1 LKRGLPQRLGMSSE
15 RIAPLASATSQIA
28 VASNLLK
35 GTGNKVREGKPNVI
49 LRNRQREREKQEER
63 SERRSSV
70 LKSLAVLGIGDDDD
84 DDIETFCFDSKP
96 ARRRRNSRHSLE
108 DNLSGCE
115 ARKGRYLR
123 RGSVTKHKLNAE
135 VSGIQP
141 NSRCVGGEGDET
153 DYGSDYDGDSVNDT
167 ARKKPSLRRGSV
179 TKYVLDAKVS
189 GIQPNSRCVG
199 GEGDESDYGSDY
211 DGDSVNDTA
220 RKKPYL
226 RRGSV
231 TKYVL
236 DAKVDEI
243 QPNSRCVGGEGDES
257 DYGSDYDGDSVNDTD
272 RKKPYLRRGSVTKYV
287 LDAKVDEIQP
297 NSRCVGG
304 EGDESD
310 YGSDYDGD
318 SVNDA
323 ERKRPYLRRG
333 SVTKYVL
340 DAKVDGIQPTRV
352 FEDSRNR
359 PRPSLPPPPKN
370 KNTSERHAT
379 DYSASLPPL
388 PRGASRPPLRPPSS
402 QSNNLDDSGHVRA
415 ILSQDKNTRSVSKPN
430 IDDSEC
436 RRLPKTNLDD
446 SGHVPMPRRISSSS
460 IDEDSAISEQEF
472 HTPVAAAA
480 PVKEKKSTA
489 VRRKSGKAWSA
500 SGDKR
505 VSATKKKSR
514 SSKKTGSRSGVVQP
528 QPSSPPLQGC
538 LKREE
543 TKRRALAKKVR
554 FGELVIT
561 EFPIILGDNPAVTSG
576 APVTIDWTPQGE
588 VSYTI
593 NVYES
598 VRGTRRRRRKLLI
611 TVSNRAILL
620 LAAGYSIDEI
630 ADASINA
637 QQIKYGRQ
645 ESMQNQSWD
654 RLNMMMETT
663 NSTLG
668 SLMENTG
675 KKIKAIVKP
684 MQHSEIARTA

>member
-1 LKRGLPQRLGMSSE
+1 MTDTSSRSTSLKRGLPQQLGVSSE
-15 RIAPLASATSQIA
+15 RIAPLASATGTISLT
-28 VASNLLK
+28 SNLLK
-35 GTGNKVREGKPNVI
+35 VRGNKRTI
-49 LRNRQREREKQEER
+49 LRNRQREREKKDER

-70 LKSLAVLGIGDDDD
+70 LKSLAVLDIGDDDEI
-84 DDIETFCFDSKP
+84 DIDMDTFCFSSKP
-96 ARRRRNSRHSLE
+96 KAGRTRNLPQGLE
-108 DNLSGCE
+108 DDLSDCE

-123 RGSVTKHKLNAE
+123 RGSVTKHKLDAE
-135 VSGIQP
+135 
-141 NSRCVGGEGDET
+141 
-153 DYGSDYDGDSVNDT
+153 
-167 ARKKPSLRRGSV
+167 
-179 TKYVLDAKVS
+179 VS

-211 DGDSVNDTA
+211 DGDAIRDA
-220 RKKPYL
+220 DRKKRYL

-236 DAKVDEI
+236 DAKVNGI

-257 DYGSDYDGDSVNDTD
+257 DYGSDYDGDSLNDSD
-272 RKKPYLRRGSVTKYV
+272 QKRRYLRRGSVTKYV
-287 LDAKVDEIQP
+287 LDAKV
-297 NSRCVGG
+297 NGM
-304 EGDESD
+304 
-310 YGSDYDGD
+310 
-318 SVNDA
+318 
-323 ERKRPYLRRG
+323 
-333 SVTKYVL
+333 
-340 DAKVDGIQPTRV
+340 QPTRV
-352 FEDSRNR
+352 LEDSRNR
-359 PRPSLPPPPKN
+359 PRPPLPPPPKN
-370 KNTSERHAT
+370 TIERHAV
-379 DYSASLPPL
+379 DSPASLPPL

-402 QSNNLDDSGHVRA
+402 QSNNLDDSGHGRS
-415 ILSQDKNTRSVSKPN
+415 ILIQDKKTRNVSKPN
-430 IDDSEC
+430 RNDRESQGS
-436 RRLPKTNLDD
+436 PKTNLDD
-446 SGHVPMPRRISSSS
+446 SGHVPISRRISSSS
-460 IDEDSAISEQEF
+460 IDEDTASSENEKEF
-472 HTPVAAAA
+472 PTPVATAL
-480 PVKEKKSTA
+480 PVKKKKSAA
-489 VRRKSGKAWSA
+489 VRQKSGKTRSA
-500 SGDKR
+500 RGNQHAA
-505 VSATKKKSR
+505 ATKKKNR
-514 SSKKTGSRSGVVQP
+514 SSKKPDLRSGVAQVQS
-528 QPSSPPLQGC
+528 SSPSLQGC

-576 APVTIDWTPQGE
+576 APVTIDWTSQGE
-588 VSYTI
+588 VSYKI

-668 SLMENTG
+668 TLMENTG